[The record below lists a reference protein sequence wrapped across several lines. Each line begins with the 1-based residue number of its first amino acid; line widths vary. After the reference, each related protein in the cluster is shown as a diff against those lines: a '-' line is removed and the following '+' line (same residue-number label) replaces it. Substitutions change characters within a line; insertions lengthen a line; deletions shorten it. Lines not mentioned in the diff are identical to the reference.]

1 MTTQRDESAV
11 GSAVS
16 FGDPATR
23 AATVQARAQRANSV
37 PNALPAPAELHS
49 ADLVPVTEGDALQ
62 PAPAG
67 WQEAADR
74 AQRAFTRISSGVS
87 VLHAQ
92 PPSLA
97 ETRERHHRAAGQW
110 NALAMVWPRIIYGY
124 GHLCVKAL
132 LHCIEWVLES
142 PPRVVIAAV
151 VIYVFLFRS

>member
-1 MTTQRDESAV
+1 MTQEAVHSAV
-11 GSAVS
+11 PPEAGSGFQRAEARGRGES
-16 FGDPATR
+16 IPKPPAT
-23 AATVQARAQRANSV
+23 
-37 PNALPAPAELHS
+37 LPALHS
-49 ADLVPVTEGDALQ
+49 AELAPVTESDDLR